1 MSTRKKMIGND
12 IMRAVMDYISENEKE
27 KVPTK
32 NFAKVGKALAV
43 IRTLLEEHTEDE
55 HSELISVSVAYEQ
68 TDVSITITLPVRWS
82 FDAKALK
89 LWKDLLRLTDE
100 MSHAGGNTEG
110 EDGPLD
116 DQLTFVIRNV
126 FEA

>member
-1 MSTRKKMIGND
+1 MSTRNDTISND
-12 IMRAVMDYISENEKE
+12 IMCAVMDYISENEKD

-32 NFAKVGKALAV
+32 NFAKVGQALAL
-43 IRTLLEEHTEDE
+43 IRNLLENHTKEEGID
-55 HSELISVSVAYEQ
+55 LISVSVAYEE
-68 TDVSITITLPVRWS
+68 TDVSITITLPINWA
-82 FDAKALK
+82 FDRKALK

-100 MSHAGGNTEG
+100 MSHSAGITDG

-116 DQLTFVIRNV
+116 DRLTFLIRKV